1 MVAEGALS
9 PQLGAFVLQVRLF
22 LGAAEAAFEVGDPG
36 DELESGHRLVEAHA
50 IAKARTTARV
60 ITSAA
65 VTPRRSFVYRPGRAQ
80 RDVLQRVRESS
91 GEHFSQNASDIP

>member
-1 MVAEGALS
+1 MS

-36 DELESGHRLVEAHA
+36 DELGAGHRLVEAHT
-50 IAKARTTARV
+50 ITKARATARV

-65 VTPRRSFVYRPGRAQ
+65 VTPCRSFVYRPGRAA
-80 RDVLQRVRESS
+80 RRRCNVRESS
-91 GEHFSQNASDIP
+91 GDGS

>member
-1 MVAEGALS
+1 MS

-36 DELESGHRLVEAHA
+36 DELGPGHLRVDAHA

>member
-1 MVAEGALS
+1 MS

-65 VTPRRSFVYRPGRAQ
+65 VTSCRSFVYRPGRAGKRGHIVSQ
-80 RDVLQRVRESS
+80 GFAASS
-91 GEHFSQNASDIP
+91 ISCRWKT